1 MSITELFASI
11 DVLTGPT
18 VATVGTFDGVH
29 LGHRALIQ
37 RVTEEAKERNAN
49 SVAIVFV
56 RQPRAYI
63 TPDAAVSYLCDF
75 DARKSMLSDLGIDQI
90 IPIEFGAEIQKH
102 SAEEFVFGLHKV
114 FNLQALIIGPGAR
127 IGSDRLGA
135 DGLKNSKS
143 PRIADID
150 FISAAAEMVEGQQVS
165 SSAIR
170 NAIKAGHLEI
180 ASKMLGRN
188 YTIEGPVAGG
198 DERGREL
205 GFPTANI
212 DQDPGLTVPDNGIYA
227 TFATVDGNTCQAA
240 TSIGVRPTFEADG
253 TRKIEAFLLDFDG
266 DLYTKQLRLEFV
278 TRLRGEVAF
287 ESVKQLVAQM
297 NKDVKQTRQILSSQ

>member
-1 MSITELFASI
+1 MSTNELFASI
-11 DVLTGPT
+11 DVNKGPT
-18 VATVGTFDGVH
+18 VATIGTFDGVH

-37 RVTEEAKERNAN
+37 RVKQEAEKLNAR

-75 DARKSMLSDLGIDQI
+75 EARERMLTDLGIDQI
-90 IPIEFGAEIQKH
+90 IPVEFGAEIQKL
-102 SAEEFVFGLHKV
+102 SAEEFVLRLHET
-114 FNLQALIIGPGAR
+114 FDLRALIVGPGAR
-127 IGSDRLGA
+127 LGSDRVGVEQLTESWSSSNA
-135 DGLKNSKS
+135 
-143 PRIADID
+143 PIE
-150 FISAAAEMVEGQQVS
+150 FISVAAEMIEDQQVS

-188 YTIEGPVAGG
+188 YSIEGPVAGG

-212 DQDPGLTVPDNGIYA
+212 DQDPSLTVPDNGIYA
-227 TFATVDGNTCQAA
+227 TFATVEGKVYQAA

-253 TRKIEAFLLDFDG
+253 ARKIEAFLLDFSG

-297 NKDVKQTRQILSSQ
+297 NKDVEQTREILSSQ